1 MKEQNEIFLLM
12 LSVIH
17 LFNYLFIYAY
27 NFLRSVV
34 RQEQDACTYAED
46 QAKALSK
53 EKEKLEEQ
61 IKVRKEPVWGPR
73 K

>member
-1 MKEQNEIFLLM
+1 MTFEGAKRNISF
-12 LSVIH
+12 SVVCNSFI
-17 LFNYLFIYAY
+17 YLFIYAY

-46 QAKALSK
+46 QAKALSR

-61 IKVRKEPVWGPR
+61 IKVRKEPV
-73 K
+73 